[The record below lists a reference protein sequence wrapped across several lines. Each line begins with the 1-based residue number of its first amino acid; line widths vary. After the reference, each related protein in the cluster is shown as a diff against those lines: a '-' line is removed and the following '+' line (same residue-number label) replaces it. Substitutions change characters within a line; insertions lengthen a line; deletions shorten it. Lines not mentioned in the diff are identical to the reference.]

1 MMFYDGKTVNICC
14 FLRKLKKNSHQDFL
28 GHISAKYLA
37 AFFSIAIL
45 AEWGSVG
52 VWKEQSMQAAYD
64 LWLIVNMVNL
74 DEPNRTTQELHFGT
88 KLCIVKIIL
97 CVTVGR
103 ESTYVIVLRSKV
115 YFVGD
120 L

>member
-1 MMFYDGKTVNICC
+1 
-14 FLRKLKKNSHQDFL
+14 
-28 GHISAKYLA
+28 
-37 AFFSIAIL
+37 
-45 AEWGSVG
+45 
-52 VWKEQSMQAAYD
+52 MQAPYE
-64 LWLIVNMVNL
+64 LWLIASAVNL

-88 KLCIVKIIL
+88 KLCIVQIIL
-97 CVTVGR
+97 CVSVGR

>member
-1 MMFYDGKTVNICC
+1 
-14 FLRKLKKNSHQDFL
+14 
-28 GHISAKYLA
+28 
-37 AFFSIAIL
+37 
-45 AEWGSVG
+45 
-52 VWKEQSMQAAYD
+52 MQAPYD
-64 LWLIVNMVNL
+64 LWLIAIGVNL
-74 DEPNRTTQELHFGT
+74 DEANRATQALHFGT

-97 CVTVGR
+97 CVSVGR